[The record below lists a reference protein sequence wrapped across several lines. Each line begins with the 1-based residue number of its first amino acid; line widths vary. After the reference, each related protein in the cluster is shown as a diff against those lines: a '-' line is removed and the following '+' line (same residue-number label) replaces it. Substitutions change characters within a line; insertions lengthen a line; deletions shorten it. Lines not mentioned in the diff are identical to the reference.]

1 MVRII
6 IGIVL
11 AVAAVAMR
19 LLAPSNPAL
28 VEGAFSR
35 GVYPVVSSILTK
47 INSLVPFSLFEYGL
61 IALIV
66 GIVIW
71 IIAAILHVVRS
82 PATLEQFWRGTLTN
96 LVLILGIAIMWYMV
110 GGGLNYFRYSFA
122 AYSGLEVQ
130 ASTVEELT
138 GLCTD
143 LAAEADRLGAQVT
156 RAEDGTMVMAEGFE
170 GSAARVRQGY
180 SALSDQYYGTLK
192 AGASMRAKPVNFSE
206 VMSLCRITGLYS
218 FYTGEANINVD
229 TPHYSIPSTIAH
241 ESAHVCGFMREDEAN
256 YISYVACRAS
266 GDAET
271 QYSGTML
278 ALVHSLNALA
288 RTDADAW
295 RQIRTNLSAGVQA
308 DLAANNAYWA
318 QYKTKVGTVAE
329 KANDVHLKLNDQAA
343 GIQSYGRMV
352 DLLLADWRDGGIV

>member
-6 IGIVL
+6 IGVVL

-28 VEGAFSR
+28 VEGVFSR
-35 GVYPVVSSILTK
+35 GAYPVVSAFLTK

-61 IALIV
+61 IALIA
-66 GIVIW
+66 GIAIW
-71 IIAAILHVVRS
+71 IVAAIVHVVRS
-82 PATLEQFWRGTLTN
+82 PATMEQFWRSTLTN

-130 ASTVEELT
+130 PSSVEELT

-156 RAEDGTMVMAEGFE
+156 RAEDGTMVMAEGFA
-170 GSAARVRQGY
+170 GSAARVQHGY
-180 SALSDQYYGTLK
+180 AVLGDHYGGTLR
-192 AGASMRAKPVNFSE
+192 AGASMRAKPVRFSE

-218 FYTGEANINVD
+218 FYSGEANINVD

-256 YISYVACRAS
+256 YIAYVACRAS

-278 ALVHSLNALA
+278 ALIHSLNALA
-288 RTDADAW
+288 STDADAW
-295 RQIRTNLSAGVQA
+295 RQIRTNLSPEVQA

-329 KANDVHLKLNDQAA
+329 KANDVHLKLNDQEA

>member
-6 IGIVL
+6 IGVVL

-28 VEGAFSR
+28 VEGVFSR

-66 GIVIW
+66 GVAIW
-71 IIAAILHVVRS
+71 IVTAIVHAIRS

-122 AYSGLEVQ
+122 AYSGLEVGS
-130 ASTVEELT
+130 STVEELT
-138 GLCTD
+138 GLCVD
-143 LAAEADRLGAQVT
+143 LAAEADRLGAEVT
-156 RAEDGTMVMAEGFE
+156 RTEDGTMVMAEGFE
-170 GSAARVRQGY
+170 GSTAKVRQGY
-180 SALSDQYYGTLK
+180 AALSDQYYGVLR
-192 AGASMRAKPVNFSE
+192 AGAYMRPKPVKFSE

-218 FYTGEANINVD
+218 FYSGEANINVD

-266 GDAET
+266 ADAET

-278 ALVHSLNALA
+278 ALIHSLNALA

-295 RQIRTNLSAGVQA
+295 RQIRTNLSPGVQA
-308 DLAANNAYWA
+308 DLAANSVYWA